1 MLLPIAF
8 ISRKSFTYSSGG
20 RGRTSFPI
28 ISLRIYGS
36 IFKAQA
42 AACDFRCSFSFSER
56 RTKTAVV
63 LSIKN
68 HLISLPT
75 GGVLGALP
83 LTSGRFDS
91 KMTCLLIQMLTH
103 LPRPPS
109 ALYFPPGKPPLHSAF
124 ILAGTVFQAS
134 AQTLLCCNWCSF
146 LITSSFINFC
156 IKKACHMGR
165 LICVCLF
172 AFFVCSA
179 GILYVVVI
187 IIGDF
192 STH

>member
-1 MLLPIAF
+1 M
-8 ISRKSFTYSSGG
+8 
-20 RGRTSFPI
+20 PI

-91 KMTCLLIQMLTH
+91 KMPCLLIQMLTH
-103 LPRPPS
+103 LFPYPRPIRLRS
-109 ALYFPPGKPPLHSAF
+109 HTSINRIPPAIFYRLSIRFACYAN
-124 ILAGTVFQAS
+124 IQAY
-134 AQTLLCCNWCSF
+134 F
-146 LITSSFINFC
+146 LIRYHLAQKT
-156 IKKACHMGR
+156 
-165 LICVCLF
+165 
-172 AFFVCSA
+172 
-179 GILYVVVI
+179 
-187 IIGDF
+187 
-192 STH
+192 